1 MTDAVFV
8 KPYPGLILP
17 DVPRSGTHIPKALAE
32 SWIANGLVVQV
43 HVPSQPAIPTPTAL
57 RKGKR

>member
-17 DVPRSGTHIPKALAE
+17 DVPRSGTRIPKALAD
-32 SWIANGLVVQV
+32 SWLANGLVVQIT
-43 HVPSQPAIPTPTAL
+43 VPTQPIATPTPR
-57 RKGKR
+57 RKR